1 MLEETSSIFAKLF
14 AFALLLLLLSSKCNT
29 VGDAHQIQLQFNH
42 SHGKVKPIDIEDHYQ
57 NYVAI
62 KNLTSHRLP
71 ILCTV
76 KNYETTFSAE
86 TNVFTRRI
94 KANVLCALPAKG
106 KATTGNESSTSYMSR
121 HKYGIASELAS
132 LIGGYSWLKPETVV
146 YGQCDRISDLDIVA
160 FDLNSCNPTPNAG
173 GIVEMATTL
182 SFSTSKPVHYYTEL
196 GISAPVRSNLSEF
209 VSISPDEK
217 NHKNTQLTGFWI
229 DTFKKAAA
237 IMATNTTRKKKMFR
251 LCSASIDESL
261 NEVSGKDYDAAI
273 GLPVIRDYQR
283 MVTDQIYVGLSSP
296 YFEKGSDQLRKE
308 DLELNQVFSFMMPFT
323 NVMWST
329 LSAMTVF
336 NVFVIWLVES
346 TTSHESGSL
355 PFGQVGAILWFPIA
369 ILFYG
374 GHRESPR
381 NNLTYF
387 VLAPWFILILVV
399 SSTYTQS
406 FTSMITS
413 SDTEA
418 SPCWLDIKNL
428 KKTNAIVGCDM
439 KHSIMFQYLVKVI
452 GFQKKNI
459 KHIAQSSFDDYAKA
473 LSTGNIKAAFFWTP
487 DDCFFLA
494 KYCKSFG
501 NPNCNRHG
509 SSIVFQRGSSFVNEM
524 LEAVLGFKQMK
535 EEDLDMLSL
544 SDCSSS
550 TSDGTMKR
558 GIGPGPFSG
567 LFILSGSAST
577 IALLITV
584 FRLLRRG
591 WERLV
596 QGMLMDRGIWVW
608 LSTLFCRS
616 QRGNQLQL
624 QLIMRPSRI

>member
-1 MLEETSSIFAKLF
+1 MLDETSSIFAKLF

-42 SHGKVKPIDIEDHYQ
+42 SHGKFKPIDIEDHYQ
-57 NYVAI
+57 NYGAI

-76 KNYETTFSAE
+76 TNYETTFSAE
-86 TNVFTRRI
+86 TNLFTRRV

-132 LIGGYSWLKPETVV
+132 LIGGYLWLKPGTVV

-160 FDLNSCNPTPNAG
+160 FDLNSRNPTPNAG
-173 GIVEMATTL
+173 GIIEMAATL

-229 DTFKKAAA
+229 DIFKKATA
-237 IMATNTTRKKKMFR
+237 IMATDTTRKNKMIR
-251 LCSASIDESL
+251 LCGASIDESL
-261 NEVSGKDYDAAI
+261 NEVSRKDYDAAV

-283 MVTDQIYVGLSSP
+283 MVTDQYVELSSP

-323 NVMWST
+323 NVMWFT
-329 LSAMTVF
+329 LSVMTVF

-346 TTSHESGSL
+346 TTSHESGVVPIGL
-355 PFGQVGAILWFPIA
+355 PFGQVGTILWHPIA
-369 ILFYG
+369 TLFYG

-413 SDTEA
+413 SDTET

-439 KHSIMFQYLVKVI
+439 KHSIMFQYLVK
-452 GFQKKNI
+452 
-459 KHIAQSSFDDYAKA
+459 HIAQSSFDNYAKA
-473 LSTGNIKAAFFWTP
+473 LSTGNIKAAFIWTP
-487 DDCFFLA
+487 DDRFFLA

-501 NPNCNRHG
+501 NPNCNRHS
-509 SSIVFQRGSSFVNEM
+509 SSIVFQRGSSFVNEIP
-524 LEAVLGFKQMK
+524 EAVLGFKQMK
-535 EEDLDMLSL
+535 DEDLDMLSL

-550 TSDGTMKR
+550 TGDGTMKR

-596 QGMLMDRGIWVW
+596 QGMLMGRGIWIW
-608 LSTLFCRS
+608 LSALFCRN
-616 QRGNQLQL
+616 QRGYQLQL
-624 QLIMRPSRI
+624 ELVRT

>member
-62 KNLTSHRLP
+62 KNLTSYRLP

-76 KNYETTFSAE
+76 TNYETTFSAE
-86 TNVFTRRI
+86 TNVFTRRV

-146 YGQCDRISDLDIVA
+146 YGQCDRISDLEIVA

-173 GIVEMATTL
+173 GIVEMAATL

-209 VSISPDEK
+209 VSIRPDEK

-229 DTFKKAAA
+229 DTFKKATA
-237 IMATNTTRKKKMFR
+237 IMATDTTRKKKLFR
-251 LCSASIDESL
+251 LCNASIDESL
-261 NEVSGKDYDAAI
+261 KEVSGKDYDAAI

-336 NVFVIWLVES
+336 NVFVIWRITEEQLNI
-346 TTSHESGSL
+346 
-355 PFGQVGAILWFPIA
+355 FRVGP
-369 ILFYG
+369 
-374 GHRESPR
+374 
-381 NNLTYF
+381 
-387 VLAPWFILILVV
+387 VV
-399 SSTYTQS
+399 HT
-406 FTSMITS
+406 
-413 SDTEA
+413 D
-418 SPCWLDIKNL
+418 P
-428 KKTNAIVGCDM
+428 G
-439 KHSIMFQYLVKVI
+439 
-452 GFQKKNI
+452 
-459 KHIAQSSFDDYAKA
+459 
-473 LSTGNIKAAFFWTP
+473 
-487 DDCFFLA
+487 CFFNLHT
-494 KYCKSFG
+494 KLYFHDNKL
-501 NPNCNRHG
+501 RHRG
-509 SSIVFQRGSSFVNEM
+509 ITMLVFQRGSSFVNEM

-624 QLIMRPSRI
+624 QLVRI

>member
-336 NVFVIWLVES
+336 NVFVIWRITEEQLNI
-346 TTSHESGSL
+346 
-355 PFGQVGAILWFPIA
+355 FRVGPVVHTDPGCFLNLHTKLYFHDNK
-369 ILFYG
+369 LR
-374 GHRESPR
+374 HRD
-381 NNLTYF
+381 
-387 VLAPWFILILVV
+387 
-399 SSTYTQS
+399 
-406 FTSMITS
+406 ITM
-413 SDTEA
+413 
-418 SPCWLDIKNL
+418 L
-428 KKTNAIVGCDM
+428 
-439 KHSIMFQYLVKVI
+439 YLVKVI

-584 FRLLRRG
+584 FRLLNVVGRG
-591 WERLV
+591 WFKE
-596 QGMLMDRGIWVW
+596 
-608 LSTLFCRS
+608 C
-616 QRGNQLQL
+616 
-624 QLIMRPSRI
+624 

>member
-1 MLEETSSIFAKLF
+1 GETFPKLF
-14 AFALLLLLLSSKCNT
+14 AIVLLLLLSSKCSGIIDRDDQEDVEADSCMRCVAARDT
-29 VGDAHQIQLQFNH
+29 HQIQLQFNH
-42 SHGKVKPIDIEDHYQ
+42 SHGEVKPIDLDDHYQ

-76 KNYETTFSAE
+76 TNYETTFSAE
-86 TNVFTRRI
+86 TNVFTRRV

-146 YGQCDRISDLDIVA
+146 YGQCDRISDLHIVA

-173 GIVEMATTL
+173 GIVEMAATL

-196 GISAPVRSNLSEF
+196 GISARVRSNLSEF
-209 VSISPDEK
+209 VSIIPDEK

-229 DTFKKAAA
+229 DTFKKATA

-251 LCSASIDESL
+251 LCSASIDESF

-329 LSAMTVF
+329 LSALTVF

-369 ILFYG
+369 TLFYG

-439 KHSIMFQYLVKVI
+439 KHSIMFQYLVK
-452 GFQKKNI
+452 
-459 KHIAQSSFDDYAKA
+459 
-473 LSTGNIKAAFFWTP
+473 
-487 DDCFFLA
+487 
-494 KYCKSFG
+494 
-501 NPNCNRHG
+501 
-509 SSIVFQRGSSFVNEM
+509 
-524 LEAVLGFKQMK
+524 
-535 EEDLDMLSL
+535 
-544 SDCSSS
+544 
-550 TSDGTMKR
+550 
-558 GIGPGPFSG
+558 
-567 LFILSGSAST
+567 
-577 IALLITV
+577 
-584 FRLLRRG
+584 
-591 WERLV
+591 
-596 QGMLMDRGIWVW
+596 
-608 LSTLFCRS
+608 
-616 QRGNQLQL
+616 
-624 QLIMRPSRI
+624 

>member
-1 MLEETSSIFAKLF
+1 MLDETSSIFAKLF

-42 SHGKVKPIDIEDHYQ
+42 SHGKFKPIDIEDHYQ
-57 NYVAI
+57 NYGAI

-76 KNYETTFSAE
+76 TNYETTFSAE
-86 TNVFTRRI
+86 TNLFTRRV

-132 LIGGYSWLKPETVV
+132 LIGGYLWLKPGTVV

-160 FDLNSCNPTPNAG
+160 FDLNSRNPTPNAG
-173 GIVEMATTL
+173 GIIEMAATL

-229 DTFKKAAA
+229 DIFKKATA
-237 IMATNTTRKKKMFR
+237 IMATDTTRKNKMIR
-251 LCSASIDESL
+251 LCGASIDESL
-261 NEVSGKDYDAAI
+261 NEVSRKDYDAAV

-283 MVTDQIYVGLSSP
+283 MVTDQYVELSSP
-296 YFEKGSDQLRKE
+296 YFEKGADQLRKE

-323 NVMWST
+323 NVMWFT
-329 LSAMTVF
+329 LSVMTVF
-336 NVFVIWLVES
+336 NVFVIWRITEEQLNI
-346 TTSHESGSL
+346 
-355 PFGQVGAILWFPIA
+355 FRVGPVVHTDPGCFLNLHTKLYFHDNK
-369 ILFYG
+369 LR
-374 GHRESPR
+374 HRD
-381 NNLTYF
+381 
-387 VLAPWFILILVV
+387 
-399 SSTYTQS
+399 
-406 FTSMITS
+406 ITM
-413 SDTEA
+413 
-418 SPCWLDIKNL
+418 L
-428 KKTNAIVGCDM
+428 
-439 KHSIMFQYLVKVI
+439 YLVKVI

-459 KHIAQSSFDDYAKA
+459 KHIAQSSFDNYAKA
-473 LSTGNIKAAFFWTP
+473 LSTGNIKAAFIWTP
-487 DDCFFLA
+487 DDRFFLA

-501 NPNCNRHG
+501 NPNCNRHS
-509 SSIVFQRGSSFVNEM
+509 SSIVFQRGSSFVNEIP
-524 LEAVLGFKQMK
+524 EAVLGFKQMK
-535 EEDLDMLSL
+535 DEDLDMLSL

-550 TSDGTMKR
+550 TGDGTMKR

-596 QGMLMDRGIWVW
+596 QGMLMGRGIWVW
-608 LSTLFCRS
+608 LSALFCRN
-616 QRGNQLQL
+616 QRGYQLQL
-624 QLIMRPSRI
+624 ELTLMDTPR

>member
-1 MLEETSSIFAKLF
+1 
-14 AFALLLLLLSSKCNT
+14 
-29 VGDAHQIQLQFNH
+29 
-42 SHGKVKPIDIEDHYQ
+42 
-57 NYVAI
+57 
-62 KNLTSHRLP
+62 
-71 ILCTV
+71 
-76 KNYETTFSAE
+76 
-86 TNVFTRRI
+86 
-94 KANVLCALPAKG
+94 
-106 KATTGNESSTSYMSR
+106 
-121 HKYGIASELAS
+121 
-132 LIGGYSWLKPETVV
+132 
-146 YGQCDRISDLDIVA
+146 
-160 FDLNSCNPTPNAG
+160 
-173 GIVEMATTL
+173 
-182 SFSTSKPVHYYTEL
+182 
-196 GISAPVRSNLSEF
+196 
-209 VSISPDEK
+209 
-217 NHKNTQLTGFWI
+217 
-229 DTFKKAAA
+229 
-237 IMATNTTRKKKMFR
+237 
-251 LCSASIDESL
+251 
-261 NEVSGKDYDAAI
+261 
-273 GLPVIRDYQR
+273 

-369 ILFYG
+369 TLFYG

-428 KKTNAIVGCDM
+428 KKTNAIVGSDK

-487 DDCFFLA
+487 GDRFFLA

-509 SSIVFQRGSSFVNEM
+509 SSIVIKSFSFSSGYVNLLLKVFQRSSSFVNEM

-558 GIGPGPFSG
+558 GIGPGPFSDYEAFKN
-567 LFILSGSAST
+567 LNSRRLPILCTVTSYEIVEINVFTRRAKVTVICALSARAEATAVNESST
-577 IALLITV
+577 SCMSRRMHEIVYQMITV
-584 FRLLRRG
+584 IG
-591 WERLV
+591 YYWELEP
-596 QGMLMDRGIWVW
+596 GMLIYEKSDSV
-608 LSTLFCRS
+608 
-616 QRGNQLQL
+616 
-624 QLIMRPSRI
+624 